1 MWPISAAAMD
11 TRVLEIQGEASVSA
25 LRLEGPRGAH
35 ILPVSGVFAAVGLIP
50 DNEAFAP
57 PLELD
62 AYGYLQAGCDC
73 RTPLPGVFAAG
84 IPVPS
89 SCASWSPPR
98 PTGATAAFQA
108 GLYLHE
114 MQPV

>member
-1 MWPISAAAMD
+1 MK
-11 TRVLEIQGEASVSA
+11 TLKN
-25 LRLEGPRGAH
+25 LRYDVVCAGGGA
-35 ILPVSGVFAAVGLIP
+35 SGVFAAVGLIP

-84 IPVPS
+84 DTRSKQLRQLVT
-89 SCASWSPPR
+89 AAAD
-98 PTGATAAFQA
+98 GATAAFQA